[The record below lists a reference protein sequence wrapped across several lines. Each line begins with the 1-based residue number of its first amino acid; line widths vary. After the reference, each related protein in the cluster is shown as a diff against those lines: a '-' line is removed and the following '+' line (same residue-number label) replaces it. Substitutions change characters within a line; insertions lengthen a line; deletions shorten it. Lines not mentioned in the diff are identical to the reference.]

1 MAKKLGND
9 YRLWIESSSSGVYN
23 QIAGQQSLQYTRTA
37 NPIDTSTKDNFP
49 YATTAAGLFE
59 LGITLEGIADLP
71 DSNGYTRAETL
82 FKAGT
87 PVKFQIRKGG
97 SSASS
102 SDAIFEG
109 SCNIL
114 ELSPNFAQNDSL
126 KYTLRLGAEAAPT
139 TDALA

>member
-9 YRLWIESSSSGVYN
+9 YRLWIESTSSGTYN

-59 LGITLEGIADLP
+59 VGITLEGIADLP
-71 DSNGYTRAETL
+71 DTNGYTRAETQ

-87 PVKFQIRKGG
+87 ATKFQIRKGG

-109 SCNIL
+109 TMNIL
-114 ELSPNFAQNDSL
+114 ELSPNFGQNDSL
-126 KYTLRLGAEAAPT
+126 KYTLRLGAASAPT